1 METSALFSVGR
12 KLNMRVAAVLMVSDC
27 HPTSIN
33 APKWKWKMTGE
44 MRAELADSV
53 LKIMNI

>member
-1 METSALFSVGR
+1 MS
-12 KLNMRVAAVLMVSDC
+12 VAAVLMVSDC
-27 HPTSIN
+27 HQTSTN